1 MDEAQL
7 RYVVYGV
14 QEVIHAAI
22 FEGSTPVMI
31 ITGTARQLN
40 ANTSPTRV
48 WRQVPDDVKHIL
60 DVPAFETLPV
70 HPDFEQR
77 A

>member
-1 MDEAQL
+1 M
-7 RYVVYGV
+7 
-14 QEVIHAAI
+14 INAAL
-22 FEGSTPVMI
+22 FEGTTPVMI
-31 ITGTARQLN
+31 LNGTAKQLN

-48 WRQVPDDVKHIL
+48 WRPIPDDVKHVL
-60 DVPAFETLPV
+60 DVPAVETLPI